1 MRKHFLFRNKK
12 GSKFK
17 ECQKNFRSR
26 SYPRN
31 ILKSSRIDV
40 PFSYKSQRGVSSR
53 TAATRQPHYP
63 QRQFTN
69 LHEPTLSFATEKI
82 LSSSS
87 DQAEWAKVNLTI
99 VKTQHDQLA
108 RISKA
113 SLNLSKIW
121 KNQGFQLS
129 IGQHNCDL
137 PSQHRDS
144 NLRFVCFTKCCCI
157 IHFI

>member
-1 MRKHFLFRNKK
+1 MSKNLPITLISSKHFEEQQNRCPCQLQITARRQFANGRNEATTL
-12 GSKFK
+12 S
-17 ECQKNFRSR
+17 
-26 SYPRN
+26 
-31 ILKSSRIDV
+31 
-40 PFSYKSQRGVSSR
+40 
-53 TAATRQPHYP
+53 TAAV
-63 QRQFTN
+63 
-69 LHEPTLSFATEKI
+69 HEPTLSFATEKI